1 MKAFK
6 YISKNVE
13 VDKCLYFYV
22 YNTFLNIMQ
31 PLFDYLESKTDET
44 IKTLD
49 ELVRFQTH
57 VPPGDNYEKA
67 LDYAAAR
74 LENLGFEVEKINMSR
89 ELFEKKNPRLTH
101 LLGDRV
107 NLSVIKNVGA
117 KKTLLINTHLD
128 VVPASENWSF
138 PPFECTVKDGRI
150 FGRGVADSKGGPA
163 ALFTVLSAM
172 EELDIKPK
180 YNLNIALTTDEEMGP
195 YSGLCHLADLGKL
208 KADHFLSMDGDSDD
222 ITIASNGNVDWQI
235 DVFGKSYHSGS
246 SFMGVNAIEK
256 TIPVMNE
263 LMALKEKVEKRR
275 SKVPASMV
283 ISEKTGLK
291 TLMPVLNITV
301 MNAGVKQ
308 NIIPDRCT
316 MKGDR
321 RFIPEE
327 NYIDVRNEF
336 ETAIK
341 NVRNNYSDLKISY
354 SFDEIYA
361 PMLTDMNH
369 PWIKE
374 VQTVASEVSGRAV
387 TLAGAQGSLDVAYAV
402 KVTGLPA
409 CCFGIGRRI
418 ESNAHADDENIRIE
432 DIEMYTKFLGKLITD

>member
-1 MKAFK
+1 M
-6 YISKNVE
+6 
-13 VDKCLYFYV
+13 
-22 YNTFLNIMQ
+22 MQ

-67 LDYAAAR
+67 MDYAASW
-74 LENLGFEVEKINMSR
+74 LEDLGFEIEKIFMPR
-89 ELFEKKNPRLTH
+89 EIFEKKNPRLSH
-101 LLGDRV
+101 LKGDRV
-107 NLSVIKNVGA
+107 NLSAIKNVGA
-117 KKTLLINTHLD
+117 EKTLLINTHLD
-128 VVPASENWSF
+128 VVPASDTWTV
-138 PPFECTVKDGRI
+138 PPFECTLKDGRI

-163 ALFTVLSAM
+163 ALFTVLCAM
-172 EELDIKPK
+172 EELDIAPK

-195 YSGLCHLADLGKL
+195 YSGLCYLADLGKL

-222 ITIASNGNVDWQI
+222 ITIASNGNVDWQV

-246 SFMGVNAIEK
+246 SFMGINAIEK

-263 LMALKEKVEKRR
+263 LMALKEQVEKRR
-275 SKVPASMV
+275 STVPASFT

-308 NIIPDRCT
+308 NIVPDRCT

-327 NYIDVRNEF
+327 NYDDVRREF
-336 ETAIK
+336 DTAIT
-341 NVRNNYSDLKISY
+341 NVRNKQPDLNISY
-354 SFDEIYA
+354 SCDEIYA
-361 PMLTDMNH
+361 PMLTDINH
-369 PWIKE
+369 PWVKE
-374 VQTVASEVSGRAV
+374 VQTVASC
-387 TLAGAQGSLDVAYAV
+387 LL
-402 KVTGLPA
+402 
-409 CCFGIGRRI
+409 
-418 ESNAHADDENIRIE
+418 
-432 DIEMYTKFLGKLITD
+432 YTSDAA

>member
-1 MKAFK
+1 MLEL
-6 YISKNVE
+6 S
-13 VDKCLYFYV
+13 
-22 YNTFLNIMQ
+22 Q
-31 PLFDYLESKTDET
+31 YLGTRTEET

-49 ELVRFQTH
+49 ELVRTQTH

-67 LDYAAAR
+67 MDYAAAR
-74 LENLGFEVEKINMSR
+74 FEELGFEVEKIFMPR

-101 LLGDRV
+101 LKGDRV
-107 NLSVIKNVGA
+107 NLSAIKNIGA
-117 KKTLLINTHLD
+117 KKNLLINTHLD

-172 EELDIKPK
+172 EEFDIKPR

-208 KADHFLSMDGDSDD
+208 KADFFLSMDGDSDD

-361 PMLTDMNH
+361 PMLTDMDH
-369 PWIKE
+369 PWIKK
-374 VQTVASEVSGRAV
+374 VQTVASEVSGRPV

-432 DIEMYTKFLGKLITD
+432 DIEMYTKFLGKLIAD

>member
-1 MKAFK
+1 MATL
-6 YISKNVE
+6 S
-13 VDKCLYFYV
+13 
-22 YNTFLNIMQ
+22 
-31 PLFDYLESKTDET
+31 DYLESETLET

-57 VPPGDNYEKA
+57 VPPGENYKNVM
-67 LDYAAAR
+67 DYAAKKLNA
-74 LENLGFEVEKINMSR
+74 FDFDVEKIFMPR

-101 LLGDRV
+101 LKGDRV
-107 NLSVIKNVGA
+107 NLCATKNVGA

-128 VVPASENWSF
+128 VVPASDSWTF
-138 PPFECTVKDGRI
+138 PPFECTVKEGRI

-163 ALFTVLSAM
+163 ALFTVLCAM
-172 EELDIKPK
+172 KELDISPK

-235 DVFGKSYHSGS
+235 DVFGRSYHSGS

-256 TIPVMNE
+256 SIPVMNE
-263 LMALKEKVEKRR
+263 LMILKEKVQMRR
-275 SKVPASMV
+275 SKVPASMA
-283 ISEKTGLK
+283 ISEKTGIK
-291 TLMPVLNITV
+291 TLMPVLNITL

-308 NIIPDRCT
+308 NIVPDKST

-327 NYIDVRNEF
+327 KFEDVREEF
-336 ETAIK
+336 D
-341 NVRNNYSDLKISY
+341 NVMSNIMLKHPEIDLKY
-354 SFDEIYA
+354 TCDEIYA

-369 PWIKE
+369 PWVNE
-374 VQTVASEVSGRAV
+374 VQMIASEITGRHVS
-387 TLAGAQGSLDVAYAV
+387 LAGAQGSLDVAYAV

-409 CCFGIGRRI
+409 CCFGIGRRT
-418 ESNAHADDENIRIE
+418 ESNAHSDDENIRV
-432 DIEMYTKFLGKLITD
+432 DDLVMYTKFLGKLICGNANQ